1 MESLLAFV
9 KPLVSAL
16 AMPIPIACG
25 LVVLGLVLRLLGRAR
40 AGVRLMI
47 GAAILVALAAWW
59 PVADGLLGPLERLH
73 PALVDP
79 SVSANVAA
87 IVVLGAGWWPRADWP
102 LSSQLNESSAIR
114 LFEGV
119 RLAKALPGTR
129 LIVSGGSSQ
138 RGRPPVAAGYARAAQ
153 ELGVARARILILDG
167 PRDTAQEAYAVEAA
181 IAPQRRILLVTSAA
195 HMPRAMR
202 HFERVG
208 LAPIAAPTQH
218 LTGRY
223 EELSLLSWLPS
234 SGNLR
239 KTERAL
245 HEYLGLLALELD
257 HRGGRP

>member
-1 MESLLAFV
+1 MESLLALV

-16 AMPIPIACG
+16 AMPMTIASG
-25 LVVLGLVLRLLGRAR
+25 LVVLGLVFWLLGRQR

-47 GAAILVALAAWW
+47 GAALIVALAAWW
-59 PVADGLLGPLERLH
+59 PVSEGLLGPLERRY

-79 SVSANVAA
+79 SAPGDVAA

-102 LSSQLNESSAIR
+102 LSSQLNENSAIR

-119 RLAKALPGTR
+119 RLAHALPEAR
-129 LIVSGGSSQ
+129 LILSGGGG
-138 RGRPPVAAGYARAAQ
+138 RDGRPPVASGYAQAAR
-153 ELGVARARILILDG
+153 ELGIADARILTLDSAL
-167 PRDTAQEAYAVEAA
+167 DTAQEAYAVDAA
-181 IAPQRRILLVTSAA
+181 IGPGRRILLVTSAA

-223 EELSLLSWLPS
+223 EKRTLLSWLPS

-257 HRGGRP
+257 HRGVRP